1 MRYDGPMPVSQALGT
16 LLALPLCLLAA
27 IAPATASAHGG
38 LTLAEGQSHGVTVIV
53 QGSDATSASGEAEV
67 DLATTLAGPGTGP
80 SAKVVYYVRPAGR
93 ERSFRV
99 DPDRDESGVRHAE
112 ISTAGRGN
120 WRRWDV
126 SAIVTLAG
134 GKRLRVAS
142 TETNPPGPAPTK
154 RPRATS
160 PDGQSSA
167 ATDPAREDH
176 RAAVD
181 GEAAVEDISGE
192 AQAAPAWDLPSLV
205 GVGIAALAGLAIVR
219 RRRQD

>member
-93 ERSFRV
+93 ERSFRI

-112 ISTAGRGN
+112 IPTAGRGN

-142 TETNPPGPAPTK
+142 TKTNPPGPAPAPSPKPTSLGK
-154 RPRATS
+154 RPSAATS
-160 PDGQSSA
+160 PA
-167 ATDPAREDH
+167 AEDE
-176 RAAVD
+176 RTAVA
-181 GEAAVEDISGE
+181 GEPAVEDISGQD
-192 AQAAPAWDLPSLV
+192 QAAPRWALPSLV
-205 GVGIAALAGLAIVR
+205 GVGLVGLAGLAIVR
-219 RRRQD
+219 QRRKN